1 MKQADSEV
9 VPPVKSQIVT
19 QASSQHLITVGNK
32 QQTKPSRIDFSRL
45 PWGTLRK
52 CQYYFRINDPQGLS
66 KTEDY

>member
-1 MKQADSEV
+1 MKQAESEPIA

-19 QASSQHLITVGNK
+19 QASSQHLITLGNK

-52 CQYYFRINDPQGLS
+52 CQYYFRINDPSGLS
-66 KTEDY
+66 KT